1 MRFCLFFSALVLA
14 ASYGSIQSQNPTS
27 QTLTSAMTGI
37 TIAWVDSADGKTVDF
52 TVTKS
57 LSEWSAVEN
66 WIAIGL
72 SKNQLMSDGA
82 NVVMCY
88 SGFGNLVHQYKVS
101 IIRILGKTSLIERK
115 LVPLSESNLMIGLAS
130 ASAKVVDNKLICTFK
145 RSKAVP
151 TSGITS
157 DEAKA
162 YLSSADGSLFLIN
175 AWGRFTADLSLGR
188 KFNE

>member
-1 MRFCLFFSALVLA
+1 MRFSLFFSALVLA
-14 ASYGSIQSQNPTS
+14 ASYGSIQSQNPTL
-27 QTLTSAMTGI
+27 QTVTSKTGN

-57 LSEWSAVEN
+57 GANGN

-72 SKNQLMSDGA
+72 SKTEAMSDGA
-82 NVVMCY
+82 NVVMCNSDN
-88 SGFGNLVHQYKVS
+88 SGNSLVEQYKVS
-101 IIRILGKTSLIERK
+101 GRS
-115 LVPLSESNLMIGLAS
+115 LVPLSATTLGIGLAS
-130 ASAKVVDNKLICTFK
+130 ASAKLEADKLVCTFK

-151 TSGITS
+151 TSGITV

-175 AWGRFTADLSLGR
+175 AWGMFMGGNPAAAR

>member
-27 QTLTSAMTGI
+27 QTVTSAMTGI
-37 TIAWVDSADGKTVDF
+37 TIDWVDSADGKTVDF

-57 LSEWSAVEN
+57 TTDWSAIGH

-72 SKNQLMSDGA
+72 SKTEGMSEGA
-82 NVVMCY
+82 NVVACAVHPLIA
-88 SGFGNLVHQYKVS
+88 GNSLVEQYKVS
-101 IIRILGKTSLIERK
+101 GGRR
-115 LVPLSESNLMIGLAS
+115 LVPLSAETLDIGLAS
-130 ASAKVVDNKLICTFK
+130 ASAKTEANKLICTFK

-175 AWGRFTADLSLGR
+175 AWGRFTADLSFGR